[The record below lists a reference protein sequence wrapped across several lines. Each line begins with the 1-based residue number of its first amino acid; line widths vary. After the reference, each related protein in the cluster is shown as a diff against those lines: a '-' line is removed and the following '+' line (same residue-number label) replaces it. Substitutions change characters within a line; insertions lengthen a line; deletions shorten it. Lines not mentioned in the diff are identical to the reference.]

1 MENINNQIL
10 NPWVSVWTKPRAT
23 IQQIVD
29 TDPERLVLVLAA
41 IAGFSQALARAN
53 ISMGDTFEWPT
64 IFPIFLILAIAGP
77 ISGLIGLY
85 IFSALIRWT
94 GNWMSGNASS
104 QNIRAAMAWSGVPI
118 IWALILW
125 IPALVL
131 FGKEL
136 FTTETPIIDATP
148 SLTLIFVGF
157 GAIEITV
164 EIWAIV
170 VFLKCLGQ
178 VQGFSAWKALGN
190 VFLAGLVFIIP
201 IVLVFLVVPG
211 KPSLNLF

>member
-1 MENINNQIL
+1 MESINNQIL
-10 NPWVSVWTKPRAT
+10 NPWVSMWTKPRAT

-41 IAGFSQALARAN
+41 IAGFSGGLDRAS
-53 ISMGDTFEWPT
+53 IQSMGDRWEWPT
-64 IFPIFLILAIAGP
+64 IFLIAATAGA

-85 IFSALIRWT
+85 IGSALIRWT

-104 QNIRAAMAWSGVPI
+104 QNIRAAMAWSSVPI

-125 IPALVL
+125 IPGLVL
-131 FGKEL
+131 FGQEL

-148 SLTLIFVGF
+148 SLTFIFVGF
-157 GAIEITV
+157 GVIELTV
-164 EIWAIV
+164 GIWVFV

-190 VFLAGLVFIIP
+190 VFLAGLVIIIP
-201 IVLVFLVVPG
+201 IVLVVLVVPG
-211 KPSLNLF
+211 KLSLNLP

>member
-1 MENINNQIL
+1 MESINNQIL
-10 NPWVSVWTKPRAT
+10 NPWVSMWTKPRAT

-41 IAGFSQALARAN
+41 IVGFSQALDQNAHM
-53 ISMGDTFEWPT
+53 MGDTSEWP
-64 IFPIFLILAIAGP
+64 IIFLIAAIPGS

-104 QNIRAAMAWSGVPI
+104 QNIRAAMAWSSVPM

-125 IPALVL
+125 IPKLVL
-131 FGKEL
+131 FGL
-136 FTTETPIIDATP
+136 FTTETPIIDASP
-148 SLTLIFVGF
+148 SLTFIFFGF
-157 GAIEITV
+157 GVIELTV
-164 EIWAIV
+164 VIWAIV

-190 VFLAGLVFIIP
+190 VFLAGLVVIIP
-201 IVLVFLVVPG
+201 IVLVVLVVPG
-211 KPSLNLF
+211 KLSLNLF